1 MLDLCKHRSEFWV
14 PKLNHCL
21 AVNLARELSYGKRVV
36 AAYFSLP
43 KELIR
48 RSCEGMKKRLSMVL
62 EAKGGHFKRD

>member
-1 MLDLCKHRSEFWV
+1 MF
-14 PKLNHCL
+14 
-21 AVNLARELSYGKRVV
+21 GKRVV

-43 KELIR
+43 EELIR